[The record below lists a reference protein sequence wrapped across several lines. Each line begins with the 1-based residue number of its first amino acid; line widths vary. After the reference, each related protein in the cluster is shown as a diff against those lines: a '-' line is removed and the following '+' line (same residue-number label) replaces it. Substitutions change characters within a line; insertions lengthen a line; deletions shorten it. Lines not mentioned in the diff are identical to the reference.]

1 LKSWNRLPHNNALN
15 ERAHQLLPLS
25 MTVLRADNEDNACTA
40 IHNIFDLHKN
50 YRPTLE
56 TEVQPLLDFVFQP
69 YAGFKQT
76 VSNAFPTALT
86 APPSPGFILIY
97 TIVHHCRNTPL
108 LAVVTSTADEL
119 TSFVYNALFLGCGI
133 SVAEDNRGI

>member
-1 LKSWNRLPHNNALN
+1 
-15 ERAHQLLPLS
+15 

-86 APPSPGFILIY
+86 APPSPGFIRIY